1 MTSNT
6 SPIWFLFAA
15 MVLGLAACHG
25 SSDAMQTE
33 GSGAEVG
40 VMVGL
45 QRTACFGRCPV
56 YELSVLSNG
65 QASLRVERFCDEAF
79 GRSLSEGMHHAQVDM
94 GIWQLVVDEAKGNGV
109 DTLAPRYAD
118 PKVMDLPANIV
129 TVYGKTVWNRY
140 GGPNLTPL
148 YTRIERLVGSTDW
161 VASPQ
166 TAR

>member
-6 SPIWFLFAA
+6 PLLWFLVASMA
-15 MVLGLAACHG
+15 LGLAACQG
-25 SSDAMQTE
+25 SSDAVQTTAP
-33 GSGAEVG
+33 GAEV
-40 VMVGL
+40 VVIVGL

-79 GRSLSEGMHHAQVDM
+79 GRSLSEGTHHAQVDM
-94 GIWQLVVDEAKGNGV
+94 GIWQLVVAEAKGMGF
-109 DTLAPRYAD
+109 DTLASRYDD
-118 PKVMDLPANIV
+118 PKVMDLPANIL
-129 TVYGKTVWNRY
+129 TVDGKTVWNRY

-161 VASPQ
+161 VASPE